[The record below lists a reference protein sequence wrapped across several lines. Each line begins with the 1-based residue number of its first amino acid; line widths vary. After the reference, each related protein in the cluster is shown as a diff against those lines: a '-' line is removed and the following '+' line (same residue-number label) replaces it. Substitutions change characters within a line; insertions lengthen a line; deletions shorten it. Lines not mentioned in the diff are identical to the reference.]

1 MQRDIKSKDVY
12 GRTFQLD
19 EPALAA
25 MAARLELRGKHP
37 FFTRAIDEY
46 LSRFRLAHI
55 QRVIEIGTGTGI
67 VARNIA
73 KRGQFKGAILA
84 LDISEYLIERARQL
98 AEEEDIAPRI
108 EFRIADAHSIDV
120 GDAGADVVIAHTLV
134 SHVTDPVAI
143 LTEAKRLLRPGGRV
157 VIFDGDYASMTF
169 ATASP
174 DYGKEQDEIL
184 INAIVAHPRV
194 MRIMPRLL
202 KEFGLTLRDAMS
214 YVVADIGVAD
224 FFKGALASFRILLPR
239 AGTMTEASANEY
251 VSTLEIE
258 SDEGRFFGAS
268 NFYTYIAE
276 RPA

>member
-19 EPALAA
+19 ETALAA
-25 MAARLELRGKHP
+25 MATRLEVRGKHP
-37 FFTRAIDEY
+37 FFARVNDEY
-46 LSRFRLAHI
+46 LARFDLGRLQGI
-55 QRVIEIGTGTGI
+55 IEIGTGTGI

-73 KRGQFKGAILA
+73 KRRQFGGTILA
-84 LDISEYLIERARQL
+84 TDISEYLIERARQF
-98 AEEEDIAPRI
+98 AEEESVAARI
-108 EFRIADAHSIDV
+108 EFRVADAHST
-120 GDAGADVVIAHTLV
+120 GDDAAGADVVIAHTLV

-169 ATASP
+169 TTESP
-174 DYGKEQDEIL
+174 DHGKGQDETL
-184 INAIVAHPRV
+184 INALVAHPRV

-202 KEFGLTLRDAMS
+202 KESGLVLRDATS
-214 YVVADIGVAD
+214 YVVADIGAAD
-224 FFKGALASFRILLPR
+224 FFKAALPLFRILLPR
-239 AGTMTEASANEY
+239 AGAMTEASAIEY
-251 VSTLEIE
+251 VSTLEAA
-258 SDEGRFFGAS
+258 SDKGYFFGAS

>member
-37 FFTRAIDEY
+37 FFTRAIDEDLSHSVSRTFKG
-46 LSRFRLAHI
+46 LSRSA
-55 QRVIEIGTGTGI
+55 RVQVT
-67 VARNIA
+67 VARNIE

-174 DYGKEQDEIL
+174 DDGKEQMKFLSTRSSPI
-184 INAIVAHPRV
+184 
-194 MRIMPRLL
+194 
-202 KEFGLTLRDAMS
+202 
-214 YVVADIGVAD
+214 
-224 FFKGALASFRILLPR
+224 LASCGLCR
-239 AGTMTEASANEY
+239 GC
-251 VSTLEIE
+251 
-258 SDEGRFFGAS
+258 
-268 NFYTYIAE
+268 
-276 RPA
+276 